1 MIQKIIYVNNSY
13 SWKLFESE
21 SFADT
26 LALGIAPINFKWES
40 KYGSLE
46 SLDSQV
52 SIKYLF
58 YIKTGF
64 FWGHVEKKYYLS
76 CNSLCSLR
84 SIYRILSNY
93 TLSYDL
99 LN

>member
-1 MIQKIIYVNNSY
+1 MIQKIIYVNNYY

-21 SFADT
+21 LFAVT

-64 FWGHVEKKYYLS
+64 FWGHVEKK
-76 CNSLCSLR
+76 
-84 SIYRILSNY
+84 ILFVLQL
-93 TLSYDL
+93 TLFL
-99 LN
+99 EMNIQNIK